1 MKLKR
6 IVSAL
11 LIGAFFFTSIA
22 GTGTSSRAAL
32 NNNSLVLP
40 ARKQAGQKSSTG
52 DAKWPSGPK
61 PKSLSCD
68 SAIVMEIS
76 TGSILYKKNIHKQH
90 YPTSI
95 TKIMTAMLALE
106 NSSLSDTVTFSRDAV
121 YGIEAGSSTIY
132 SDVGEKMSMEQCLYA
147 IMLESANEVCLAIGE
162 HVSGDSG
169 SFVKL
174 MNDKVAELGLK
185 NTHFNNPNGL
195 PDPKHYTTAYD
206 MAVIAREAIQNSSFR
221 KITGTRYYTCAKTNT
236 HKRPRVWL
244 NHHQMVNGYEH
255 PEYEYKYCIG
265 GKTGYTNIAHS
276 TLVTFAEKN
285 GMQLLSVIM
294 YADSPKQGKPNE
306 YTDTTSILNFG
317 FSNYKKYNI
326 NDEKVDINANL
337 FNTYNNFFNAES
349 SPIRLSNESAVVLPK
364 GVKLSDVKQKVSYN
378 KKASIK
384 DGENIIGK
392 VTYTYK
398 GKVTG
403 STDIIYEQTA
413 QNHLDEAS
421 RKIVNSEI
429 EDIEENSAK
438 TARQNKRIAKIK
450 SALSGFFS
458 PVTSFVKTY
467 MRIPATVAGIV
478 LAVLIMVFLAKRFRL
493 FYRIRNIGRKH
504 RSRGGYRSKAGRK
517 MFMRRQRQ
525 NRRMQTTE
533 KNVRRNH
540 SKHYKKEAPPK
551 NTAGKHKRNTNYSK
565 RRKGTRESFGKNYFD
580 F

>member
-6 IVSAL
+6 IASAL
-11 LIGAFFFTSIA
+11 LIGVLLFTSIA
-22 GTGTSSRAAL
+22 GTSSSAAP
-32 NNNSLVLP
+32 S
-40 ARKQAGQKSSTG
+40 KG
-52 DAKWPSGPK
+52 DAKWPSGPR

-68 SAIVMEIS
+68 SAIVMEVS

-90 YPTSI
+90 YPASI
-95 TKIMTAMLALE
+95 TKIMTALLALE
-106 NSSLSDTVTFSRDAV
+106 NSSLSDTVTFSSDAV
-121 YGIEAGSSTIY
+121 YGIEAGSSTVY

-162 HVSGDSG
+162 HISGNTK

-174 MNDKVAELGLK
+174 MNDKVSELGLK

-206 MAVIAREAIQNSSFR
+206 MAVIAREAIQNSAFR
-221 KITGTRYYTCAKTNT
+221 KITGARYYTCAKTNT
-236 HKRPRVWL
+236 HKQPRVWL

-255 PEYEYKYCIG
+255 PQYEYKYCTG

-294 YADSPKQGKPNE
+294 YANGPKQGKPNE
-306 YTDTTSILNFG
+306 YTDTTSLLNFG
-317 FSNYKKYNI
+317 FANYKKHSI
-326 NDEKVDINANL
+326 NEEKTDTNANL
-337 FNTYNNFFNAES
+337 FNTYNNFFNVES

-364 GVKLSDVKQKVSYN
+364 GVKLSSVKQKVTYN
-378 KKASIK
+378 KRASIK

-392 VTYTYK
+392 VTYTYEDR
-398 GKVTG
+398 VVG
-403 STDIIYEQTA
+403 STDIIYEKTV

-421 RKIVNSEI
+421 RKIVSDEI

-438 TARQNKRIAKIK
+438 TAKQNKRIAKIK
-450 SALSGFFS
+450 NALSGVFS
-458 PVTSFVKTY
+458 PVINFIKAH
-467 MRIPATVAGIV
+467 MLMP
-478 LAVLIMVFLAKRFRL
+478 IMVVGVILAILILIFLARKFRL
-493 FYRIRNIGRKH
+493 LYRIRNRSRQHK
-504 RSRGGYRSKAGRK
+504 SRGGYRSKAGRR
-517 MFMRRQRQ
+517 MFARRQRQ
-525 NRRMQTTE
+525 QRRMQTTE
-533 KNVRRNH
+533 KSRRRNH
-540 SKHYKKEAPPK
+540 SKHYQKTAPPK
-551 NTAGKHKRNTNYSK
+551 TKESKHRRNTNYSK